1 MISSGSGSSAS
12 AMGSERSRA
21 VSDRVVSDRG
31 SKMLHPVQEA
41 VEEGRGGAEDEGLL
55 EEVEG
60 TNVVRIHNTNTSKI
74 VRATVSV
81 VRVDLHRR
89 GGSHGIHELALE
101 ATLDSRPA
109 SWLAHRLR

>member
-55 EEVEG
+55 EERDRDAPVMDG
-60 TNVVRIHNTNTSKI
+60 
-74 VRATVSV
+74 VSV
-81 VRVDLHRR
+81 FRNEDV
-89 GGSHGIHELALE
+89 
-101 ATLDSRPA
+101 
-109 SWLAHRLR
+109 